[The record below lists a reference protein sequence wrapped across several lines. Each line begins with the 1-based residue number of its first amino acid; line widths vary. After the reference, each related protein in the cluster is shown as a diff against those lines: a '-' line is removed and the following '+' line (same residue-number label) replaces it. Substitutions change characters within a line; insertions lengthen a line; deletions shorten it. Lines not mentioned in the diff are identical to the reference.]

1 MSDVL
6 NDLNVV
12 VPPAYSCSE
21 FEVSSSVILECQD
34 FVACGCPGIA
44 PYDELEPL
52 YFASLADHNALVAL
66 CAARLRAEPDYD
78 DVEEAEAEDSASM
91 AEHAH

>member
-12 VPPAYSCSE
+12 VPPSYSCSE
-21 FEVSSSVILECQD
+21 FKVSSSVILECQD

-52 YFASLADHNALVAL
+52 YFASLADHNALVKL
-66 CAARLRAEPDYD
+66 CSARLRAEPND
-78 DVEEAEAEDSASM
+78 DGEDEEAEAARVED
-91 AEHAH
+91 AH